1 MLPSYGAAKGG
12 IVQLTKAMA
21 EELALHYIQ
30 VNAIAPG
37 WIATEMTALTRVSPG
52 YAEFSKMILAHTPA
66 VRWGEADE
74 VAGAAVFLASS
85 AADFITGVTMQLTA
99 DIQLWPPRASVRQS
113 SISSIARRWEGGI
126 RSRNRAR

>member
-37 WIATEMTALTRVSPG
+37 WIATEMIALPRESPD
-52 YAEFSKMILAHTPA
+52 YAEFNKMILPRTPA
-66 VRWGEADE
+66 ARWGEADE

-85 AADFITGVTMQLTA
+85 AADFSTGVTLPV
-99 DIQLWPPRASVRQS
+99 DGGY
-113 SISSIARRWEGGI
+113 SIS
-126 RSRNRAR
+126 